1 MAVQQFFYSQQI
13 RRFLLQ
19 ISRVFSNFQV
29 EYGTDDA
36 GNQVLRTVPVRYG
49 DASKVVNAIIRQNS
63 ENATI
68 PTPMMSFYITGIDY
82 KRDWVQE
89 PHHVEKLNVRQ
100 RDYNENTGELL
111 TTQGNA
117 FTIERLMPVP
127 HEMTI
132 NVDMWTSNTEQK
144 FQLFE
149 QIAWIF
155 NPSLEIQST
164 DNFLDW
170 TSLTR
175 MERTGFTWSNR
186 SVPQGVDETIDIMT
200 FNFSMPFWIT
210 PPAKQKKL
218 GVVRTIVASVFDE
231 SGDLDDGI
239 IDSGLLIGNRVKT
252 TWNNHSIFLLNGEVL
267 LKDHSA
273 TYTNQNDTLDSGT
286 PTSVGDN
293 NVKWRELLEG
303 YGDFQNGISQ
313 LRISLDDDT
322 DIIGTVSYHPSD
334 DYKLLFNPDADT
346 LPTNTLNAVNKIIDP
361 LRSGPGAGLPTAQ
374 AGQRYLI
381 IQDIGDSNNFDGP
394 DAWKGVGYDDD
405 SALGDFVANAND
417 IIEYDGDK
425 WTVAFDASATTT
437 TNYVTNVNTGIQYKW
452 DGTEWLLSY
461 QGLHTSG
468 NWAII
473 I

>member
-1 MAVQQFFYSQQI
+1 MAQQYFYSQQI

-29 EYGTDDA
+29 EYGKDDA

-68 PTPMMSFYITGIDY
+68 PTPMMSFYITALDY

-89 PHHVEKLNVRQ
+89 PHHVDKLNVRQ
-100 RDYNENTGELL
+100 RDYDENTGQL
-111 TTQGNA
+111 TTSQGNA

-127 HEMTI
+127 YDMKI
-132 NVDMWTSNTEQK
+132 NVDIWTSNTIQK
-144 FQLFE
+144 LQLME

-164 DNFLDW
+164 DNYLDW

-175 MERTGFTWSNR
+175 MELVGNTWTNR
-186 SVPQGVDETIDIMT
+186 SVPTGTDDSIDIMT
-200 FNFSMPFWIT
+200 FNFNIPIWIS
-210 PPAKQKKL
+210 PPAKQKRL
-218 GVVRTIVASVFDE
+218 GVIRSIVASVYDE
-231 SGDLDDGI
+231 SGDFDDGV
-239 IDSGLLIGNRVKT
+239 IDSGLLIGKRVRT
-252 TWNNHSIFLLNGEVL
+252 SWNNHSIFLLNGEVT
-267 LKDHSA
+267 LKDHTA
-273 TYTNQNDTLDSGT
+273 TYTDQNDTLDSGT
-286 PTSVGDN
+286 PTQVGDN
-293 NVKWRELLEG
+293 NVKWRELLES

-313 LRISLDDDT
+313 LRIDLEDGT
-322 DIIGTVSYHPSD
+322 EVIGTVSYHPSN
-334 DYKLLFNPDADT
+334 DYKLLFNADADT
-346 LPTNTLNAVNKIIDP
+346 IPTNSLNAVDKIIDP
-361 LRSGPGAGLPTAQ
+361 LQSGPGAGLPTAQ
-374 AGQRYLI
+374 PGQRYLI
-381 IQDIGDSNNFDGP
+381 IRDIGDSNNFDGP
-394 DAWKGVGYDDD
+394 DAWKGVGYDQD
-405 SALGDFVANAND
+405 SALGDFVASAND

-425 WTVAFDASATTT
+425 WTVAFDASAVSSTQ
-437 TNYVTNVNTGIQYKW
+437 YVTNTTTGIQYKW

-461 QGLHTSG
+461 QGMHTSG